1 MFNQKLN
8 RAIKKRK
15 LELKE
20 EKENQKKIRHEQDL
34 QRQLERLETKGMR
47 RQQRNEVKQ
56 IMKVAAS
63 EMKELEEEDSKSKK

>member
-47 RQQRNEVKQ
+47 R
-56 IMKVAAS
+56 
-63 EMKELEEEDSKSKK
+63 